1 MKIYGIY
8 SIAIIPY
15 FYGTTSM
22 QTDLSILEND
32 V

>member
-15 FYGTTSM
+15 FYGTASIL
-22 QTDLSILEND
+22 TDLSIRENS